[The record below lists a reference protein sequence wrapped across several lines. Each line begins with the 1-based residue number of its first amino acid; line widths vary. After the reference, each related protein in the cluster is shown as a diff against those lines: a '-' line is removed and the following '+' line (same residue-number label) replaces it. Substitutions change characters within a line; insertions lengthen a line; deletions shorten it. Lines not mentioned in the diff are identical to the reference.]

1 MTKFEDQHSVW
12 TNRPDPAWT
21 AKYGLPDLVLVDGLS
36 LGRARF
42 MCERLLMINPD
53 AEVWI
58 KDIRNN
64 EVARF
69 SNRAPVQASDTSSK
83 PARRKLGTKH
93 D

>member
-12 TNRPDPAWT
+12 TNHHNRRWEERNGT
-21 AKYGLPDLVLVDGLS
+21 SELVLVGGLS
-36 LGRARF
+36 LDRARF
-42 MCERLLMINPD
+42 LCERLLMVNPE

-64 EVARF
+64 EVTRF